1 MWNAYPKLSS
11 SGILDMKEK
20 QYFNYDT
27 VSRLTEQN
35 LLKLGV
41 IQSDFLKKME

>member
-1 MWNAYPKLSS
+1 M
-11 SGILDMKEK
+11 LDMKEK
-20 QYFNYDT
+20 QYFNYNT

-35 LLKLGV
+35 LSKLGV